1 MTIQTLATVQAYFE
15 TGDIPTQTQFADA
28 FHTAIVSDNVTAAL
42 SGAASPGSANVF
54 LTASAQLI
62 SRNSQSGTAYT
73 LQASDGAGNVVI
85 DFSGSVAA
93 TLTVPYSGS
102 VNFDTGTV
110 IGLRQ
115 SGAGSVTVAAAGSV
129 TVNSLESNLSLSGQ
143 YACAALE
150 KVDTN
155 TWVLLGALA

>member
-1 MTIQTLATVQAYFE
+1 
-15 TGDIPTQTQFADA
+15 
-28 FHTAIVSDNVTAAL
+28 
-42 SGAASPGSANVF
+42 
-54 LTASAQLI
+54 
-62 SRNSQSGTAYT
+62 